1 MNFVSLIRRFKMK
14 CAIRYYRS
22 VCYFFVEKKMG
33 LNGYAHDLITIEI
46 MNINTRYAIY
56 IYVQAGSGWTTV
68 GSAFKRRDK

>member
-1 MNFVSLIRRFKMK
+1 MSLIRRFKMK

-56 IYVQAGSGWTTV
+56 ICSGWLWLDYSRL
-68 GSAFKRRDK
+68 GI